1 MASRFM
7 SLIYLLIK
15 AIWDLTINH
24 CLTTRYNHLLNQMFY
39 TILYKLLWKIMF
51 TIIAL
56 VRKHYISK
64 GVRKFKQR
72 WKNKNYFVP
81 WGGKIS
87 CLKKTEIVCKI
98 ECKIEGDKRGA
109 TLLSYSDLIFWVI
122 RVGFDILQFFGLN
135 LSNMQTEIVYLFQF
149 SFYNLFKKISF
160 FDVYGSWY
168 LGF

>member
-15 AIWDLTINH
+15 AMWDLTINH

-64 GVRKFKQR
+64 GVRKIKQR
-72 WKNKNYFVP
+72 WKK
-81 WGGKIS
+81 
-87 CLKKTEIVCKI
+87 
-98 ECKIEGDKRGA
+98 
-109 TLLSYSDLIFWVI
+109 
-122 RVGFDILQFFGLN
+122 
-135 LSNMQTEIVYLFQF
+135 
-149 SFYNLFKKISF
+149 
-160 FDVYGSWY
+160 
-168 LGF
+168 